1 MPANDSDIVS
11 EFLAESYENLDRLDR
26 ELVSLEK
33 DPQNR
38 DALAGVFR
46 TIHTIKG
53 TCGFLG
59 FGKLEKVAHAG
70 ENLLSLLR
78 DGRLILTPEITTVL
92 LGMVDAIRQIL
103 AEIKT
108 TGLEGNADYSGLLER
123 LKLLQSSGIKP
134 DAPSASP
141 SAGPPATVAP
151 PSIEAKEVVKAPP
164 AAIQPAAKSD
174 TPPVATGTASSE
186 TIRVGVNLLDNLMI
200 LVGELVL
207 ARNQLLQYS
216 NLVENASL

>member
-123 LKLLQSSGIKP
+123 LKLLQSSGSKP
-134 DAPSASP
+134 DAPPRFAQRRAPAHRRP
-141 SAGPPATVAP
+141 S
-151 PSIEAKEVVKAPP
+151 EH
-164 AAIQPAAKSD
+164 
-174 TPPVATGTASSE
+174 
-186 TIRVGVNLLDNLMI
+186 
-200 LVGELVL
+200 
-207 ARNQLLQYS
+207 
-216 NLVENASL
+216 